1 MSGAYRNPLP
11 AVDVI
16 IEVPEGIVLVR
27 RAREPLGWALPGGFV
42 NEGETVEEA
51 AAREAREET
60 GLEVELVEQFAV
72 YSDPAR
78 DPRTH
83 TLSVVFLARGRGA
96 PHGGDDAAEARAVP
110 LDRLPSPLCFDH
122 GRIVADYQRYRQ
134 TGCRPRLVGRARR

>member
-27 RAREPLGWALPGGFV
+27 RAREPLGWALPGGLV

-60 GLEVELVEQFAV
+60 GLEVELAGFPRRSASTTGESSPTTSATARR
-72 YSDPAR
+72 DAGPAWW
-78 DPRTH
+78 
-83 TLSVVFLARGRGA
+83 AA
-96 PHGGDDAAEARAVP
+96 PDGERVSGD
-110 LDRLPSPLCFDH
+110 
-122 GRIVADYQRYRQ
+122 
-134 TGCRPRLVGRARR
+134 RARRPGAPLAGSPRRHGARWKRSCRAR